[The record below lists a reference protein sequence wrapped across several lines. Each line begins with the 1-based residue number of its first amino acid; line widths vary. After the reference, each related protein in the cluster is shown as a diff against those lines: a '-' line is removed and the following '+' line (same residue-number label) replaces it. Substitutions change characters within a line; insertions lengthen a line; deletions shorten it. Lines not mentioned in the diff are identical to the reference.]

1 MPIGILIL
9 VAFGILFYRAA
20 VYERMAGWVWALAS
34 VALSL
39 AVGFGLGMGVLWMI
53 AAQVGLFIVMTWY
66 NGYRKEQRQKR
77 QREQ

>member
-9 VAFGILFYRAA
+9 VAFGIMFYRAA

-34 VALSL
+34 MGLTLV
-39 AVGFGLGMGVLWMI
+39 VGFGLGLGVLWMI

-66 NGYRKEQRQKR
+66 NGYRRRKGQRG
-77 QREQ
+77 E